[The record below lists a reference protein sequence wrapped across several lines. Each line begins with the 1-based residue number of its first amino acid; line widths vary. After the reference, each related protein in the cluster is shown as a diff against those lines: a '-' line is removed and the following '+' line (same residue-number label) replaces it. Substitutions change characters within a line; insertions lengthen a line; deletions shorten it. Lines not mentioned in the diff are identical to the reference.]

1 MMNLRLY
8 MLQRISALLMAPFV
22 IGHLAVMLYAIQDG
36 LSAGEILG
44 RTQGSLLWFLFYGG
58 FVVAVS
64 VHGAIGLRTVA
75 YEWGGLRGRL
85 LEAFMWAVGAG
96 LLIMGMNAVWGV
108 TYAVSPTVG
117 TGG

>member
-1 MMNLRLY
+1 MMTLRLY

-22 IGHLAVMLYAIQDG
+22 TLHLAVMIYAIQGG

-44 RTQGSLLWFLFYGG
+44 RTQGSVLWFLFYGG

-75 YEWGGLRGRL
+75 HEWAGLKGPA
-85 LEAFMWAVGAG
+85 LEAFMWLVGAG
-96 LLIMGMNAVWGV
+96 LFFMGTRAVWAV
-108 TYAVSPTVG
+108 TFAAGLSG
-117 TGG
+117 